1 MHNIEYFSYEEN
13 IKRDWVQQKLDH
25 YVAQEDWQEGC
36 KGLARPIRW
45 LEDGGICEDMDAAEA
60 FITAHDRG
68 NYDQLAVRYYLHI
81 EPKDSKA
88 LQALKDRHFRA
99 FQRWKD
105 MLAELWASGLKADYV
120 GCRACGSKLKREYI
134 KSNFCPV
141 CHCDLRPNTMLAT
154 IKKAKDA
161 AGKADKTVA
170 EYIKKHGTK
179 KVSWLVK
186 IEYHT

>member
-25 YVAQEDWQEGC
+25 YVAQEDWKEGC

-45 LEDGGICEDMDAAEA
+45 LEDGGICEDADAAEA

-68 NYDQLAVRYYLHI
+68 NYDQLAVRYYFHI
-81 EPKDSKA
+81 DPKDSKA

-105 MLAELWASGLKADYV
+105 MQTELWASGLKADYV
-120 GCRACGSKLKREYI
+120 GCRACGSKLKRELL
-134 KSNFCPV
+134 KTNSCPV
-141 CHCDLRPNTMLAT
+141 CHCDMRPNSLLDA
-154 IKKAKDA
+154 IKRAKEA
-161 AGKADKTVA
+161 AGKADKAVA
-170 EYIKKHGTK
+170 EYVKKHGTK